1 MPDELVATAMALL
14 RYVTNPA
21 IQLAV
26 VVPGLISV
34 AIYWS
39 YRRAGKVSLRLQ
51 LLWSIALLLTF
62 IFARWEQ
69 SEEVQ
74 RLYIYSGFSVAC
86 MVLLYFRVYISPALA
101 YALTFLSLWWVDI
114 THALCQAV
122 LCEWDLDRFY
132 VGIGAAGL
140 FDTLFVVPLLTA
152 GLVAFLSALFRRQG
166 VQLREI

>member
-1 MPDELVATAMALL
+1 MPDELVATVMALL
-14 RYVTNPA
+14 RYFTNPA

-26 VVPGLISV
+26 VFPGVISA

-51 LLWSIALLLTF
+51 LLWSIALVLTF
-62 IFARWEQ
+62 FFARWEQ

-86 MVLLYFRVYISPALA
+86 MVLLYFRVYIPPALA

-152 GLVAFLSALFRRQG
+152 GLVAFLTAQFRRQG